1 MLVLQ
6 NSKMSYTKKNL
17 CFLQTYK
24 KFEYIIFKLI
34 KLIKREVKV
43 RKDNIVNIIEISQP
57 FDCNEYR
64 LNFVVCYSH
73 VAKFPKIKLL
83 DFYINHFEAC
93 IHLVTT
99 LLNKSRKN
107 MPR

>member
-34 KLIKREVKV
+34 KLIKKRSE
-43 RKDNIVNIIEISQP
+43 
-57 FDCNEYR
+57 NE
-64 LNFVVCYSH
+64 
-73 VAKFPKIKLL
+73 KG
-83 DFYINHFEAC
+83 
-93 IHLVTT
+93 
-99 LLNKSRKN
+99 
-107 MPR
+107 